1 LRFSGLRVERPG
13 YEQRER
19 CGCPRRSTSL
29 VLGRHYRALPQ
40 RLVASP
46 RPFGLDALSGSTSMR
61 GKVTER
67 FVAPTA
73 SGSRG
78 FARRLRSGLR
88 RLTEVRCRSRL
99 RGGFG
104 RLLPWGSVPFGVS
117 TWAIV
122 ASVCLFDAIRSQRFS
137 RSQRFEPARV
147 SWPCFMPHPP
157 LGFRNGLQ
165 SLSRSTSRDAS
176 RRPLPSCR
184 SLRFALARRWPTSGR
199 CSGRASVLGCVRLSA
214 QPSRCSLD
222 LHPLRGVPIQSL
234 GRSPPLMCLLRRR
247 WLRPKTLLRATSRH
261 FRVSPTEP
269 GSHSVDW
276 LQPP

>member
-1 LRFSGLRVERPG
+1 M
-13 YEQRER
+13 
-19 CGCPRRSTSL
+19 RS
-29 VLGRHYRALPQ
+29 
-40 RLVASP
+40 
-46 RPFGLDALSGSTSMR
+46 
-61 GKVTER
+61 KVTER
-67 FVAPTA
+67 SVAPTA

-78 FARRLRSGLR
+78 FARRLRLGLR
-88 RLTEVRCRSRL
+88 RLTEVRRRSRL

-117 TWAIV
+117 SRAIV
-122 ASVCLFDAIRSQRFS
+122 ASVCLFDAVRSQRFS
-137 RSQRFEPARV
+137 RSQRFDPARA
-147 SWPCFMPHPP
+147 SWPCFMPLPP
-157 LGFRNGLQ
+157 LGFGTGLQ
-165 SLSRSTSRDAS
+165 SLSRSTSRNAS

-184 SLRFALARRWPTSGR
+184 SLRSALAFQWPTSGR

-222 LHPLRGVPIQSL
+222 LCPLRGLPIQSL

-269 GSHSVDW
+269 GSHSVDR
-276 LQPP
+276 LRPP